1 MSTAQGELHK
11 QQQLRA
17 HAHRMRVGPS
27 DPERVLWAALRSS
40 QLGTRF
46 RRQVVLRGYIVDFFA
61 PEARLVVEVDGAHH
75 ERRRGADKRRDAA
88 LAEAGLTVL
97 RLTAQLVLRNLPAA
111 LQRVEQALSA
121 LAAAGEP

>member
-1 MSTAQGELHK
+1 
-11 QQQLRA
+11 
-17 HAHRMRVGPS
+17 
-27 DPERVLWAALRSS
+27 LRSS

-75 ERRRGADKRRDAA
+75 ERRRGADKRRDAV

-97 RLTAQLVLRNLPAA
+97 RLPAQLVLGNLPVT
-111 LQRVEQALSA
+111 LRLVLQALRR
-121 LAAAGEP
+121 